1 MHLLVSLKV
10 HKVCLTSWSGST
22 SPLLLLLLHL
32 LQIEMH
38 AFLFLSCF
46 VLAVIEY
53 LFGAAHMVPEEKLSS
68 NTGVAVSGVLSQ
80 SFEAVPPPVIIVG
93 KVTASSGL

>member
-1 MHLLVSLKV
+1 M
-10 HKVCLTSWSGST
+10 
-22 SPLLLLLLHL
+22 LLLLHL

-53 LFGAAHMVPEEKLSS
+53 LFGAAYMVPEERLSS
-68 NTGVAVSGVLSQ
+68 NRGAVSGALSQ

-93 KVTASSGL
+93 KVTASSGTLTTPHRHLQKWNKT